1 MKNFSEIP
9 TDSPPTPLLDKL
21 NLPDD
26 IGELT
31 KKELYELA
39 DEVREFF
46 TLFCWSIWRSF
57 RSWLRSSR
65 VVCCFTSCF

>member
-31 KKELYELA
+31 KKELYELS
-39 DEVREFF
+39 
-46 TLFCWSIWRSF
+46 LIHI
-57 RSWLRSSR
+57 
-65 VVCCFTSCF
+65 